1 MTKITKCLN
10 DWNATIEALSNKEQT
25 ILLRK
30 TSTTQKEFLLYPTV
44 SYAKKDNV
52 LDLFKGKY
60 QDFVKNNL
68 LPNEE
73 DGKYEVNYYARV
85 EDSFKTP
92 VSRIGKYNNYLIWT
106 KKHVSSY
113 FNSNQANLWLLRVY

>member
-1 MTKITKCLN
+1 MVQICQSCSMPIDQDEYKGTNKDDTLNDEYCKWKKYQNVIFMTKITKCLN
-10 DWNATIEALSNKEQT
+10 DWNATIEALGNKEQT

-44 SYAKKDNV
+44 SYAKKNNV

-68 LPNEE
+68 LP
-73 DGKYEVNYYARV
+73 
-85 EDSFKTP
+85 
-92 VSRIGKYNNYLIWT
+92 
-106 KKHVSSY
+106 
-113 FNSNQANLWLLRVY
+113 